1 MAREPG
7 FWTDWNISQ
16 SSKTHATLIYASD
29 WQVAY
34 VKNKQEF
41 SDFWAISYC
50 FVQIVMLIRI
60 QMHFVLLATIS
71 LLFVWEGHFE

>member
-7 FWTDWNISQ
+7 FWTDWNISGI
-16 SSKTHATLIYASD
+16 STLIYASD

-50 FVQIVMLIRI
+50 FVKIVMLIRI